1 MLLLSGPETCNSVNM
16 LRLTESLFSLRPDAE
31 KSAYYERVLFN
42 HILSAYDPEKGMCC
56 YFTPMRPGHYRI
68 YASRDS
74 SFWCCGHTGLESPAK
89 LGKFIYSHDSDG
101 VRVNLF
107 IPSVLSWKDK
117 GVELTQHCNL
127 LETDEVEFRLKAR
140 REQRFVLRIRKPE
153 WMKNPTFII
162 NGKEEELVTDSS
174 GYCLFDR
181 VWAHDNKIVLKYSMK
196 PYIERLKSQ
205 INMWHYYMVL
215 MSWPDVLG
223 RKICPIVF
231 GVQ

>member
-1 MLLLSGPETCNSVNM
+1 M
-16 LRLTESLFSLRPDAE
+16 
-31 KSAYYERVLFN
+31 
-42 HILSAYDPEKGMCC
+42 
-56 YFTPMRPGHYRI
+56 
-68 YASRDS
+68 
-74 SFWCCGHTGLESPAK
+74 
-89 LGKFIYSHDSDG
+89 GKFIYSHDSDG

-196 PYIERLKSQ
+196 PYIERLKKSDK
-205 INMWHYYMVL
+205 YVALLYGPYVL
-215 MSWPDVLG
+215 AGRFGKKNLPDSFWSTMNNTARRELDLKEIPSLAYVADAVADNLKVISRNICQKIG
-223 RKICPIVF
+223 RAHV
-231 GVQ
+231 